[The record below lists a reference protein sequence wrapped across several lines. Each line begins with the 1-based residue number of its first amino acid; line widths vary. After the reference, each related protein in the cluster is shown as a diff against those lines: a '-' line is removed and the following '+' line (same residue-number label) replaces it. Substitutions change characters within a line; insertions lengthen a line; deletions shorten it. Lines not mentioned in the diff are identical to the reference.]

1 MKTITKYPQQDLCT
15 LKDDLK
21 GLSWDDFHCSYP
33 QVYAK
38 CVQQA
43 ISEQNGECAYTE
55 IPLPDKSQHLDHYK
69 KKAIFPELTFD
80 WNNLFAAV
88 KNVRFGADFKDKY
101 INGKNCKTVYSKLL
115 CPTLDNIEEY
125 FTYSLDGSILP
136 SANCP
141 DKAKAE
147 FTIKVFNLND
157 DALVSRRHAL
167 ILQMLGIQDKDILL
181 TVFAKSGFSSLVKC
195 FAEIID
201 SKNRLL

>member
-1 MKTITKYPQQDLCT
+1 MKSIPKYPQQDLCA

-21 GLSWDDFHCSYP
+21 GLSWDMFHCKFP

-43 ISEQNGECAYTE
+43 ILEQNGECAYTE
-55 IPLPDKSQHLDHYK
+55 IPLPDKNQHLDHYK

-88 KNVRFGADFKDKY
+88 KNERFGADCKDKY

-115 CPTLDNIEEY
+115 CPTFDDIEDY
-125 FTYSLDGSILP
+125 FTYSLDGCISP

-147 FTIKVFNLND
+147 FAIDIFNLND

-167 ILQMLGIQDKDILL
+167 ILQMLDINDKDILQA
-181 TVFAKSGFSSLVKC
+181 VFAKSGFSSLVKC
-195 FAEIID
+195 FAE
-201 SKNRLL
+201 NYL

>member
-80 WNNLFAAV
+80 WN
-88 KNVRFGADFKDKY
+88 
-101 INGKNCKTVYSKLL
+101 
-115 CPTLDNIEEY
+115 
-125 FTYSLDGSILP
+125 
-136 SANCP
+136 
-141 DKAKAE
+141 
-147 FTIKVFNLND
+147 
-157 DALVSRRHAL
+157 
-167 ILQMLGIQDKDILL
+167 ILL
-181 TVFAKSGFSSLVKC
+181 TVFAKSCFSSLVKC
-195 FAEIID
+195 FAEILD
-201 SKNRLL
+201 LKNRLL